1 MGGRGS
7 KSSFAGRSTTT
18 GTVFRQLV
26 GNAQQMQPQVQ
37 AQMPPQQQVQNQPPT
52 QNNTPVQP
60 GAADTLS
67 QMSDDQLAQLVTL
80 AKNTQ
85 LPNHLNDV
93 DDITQKF
100 IFTAGVNARPTV
112 MDQSAFN
119 QFLADNNIPRSQI
132 LSRSIGG
139 ASYVVGKTQYDITPQ
154 QVVQMFTQSRLTY
167 SGGKQNGQAYGG
179 GTYFDMN
186 GGRSTGYGNTTM
198 IKGKAYKV
206 ETMIAALNPKTARV
220 ISDSQLARK
229 AQAFAASHPKFARA
243 VGSYNTSFRGGKN
256 NMSIYALAM
265 GYNVIQSGSY
275 HNVID
280 RSAVVVMQ

>member
-7 KSSFAGRSTTT
+7 KSSFAGRSTST

-60 GAADTLS
+60 GALTALT
-67 QMSDDQLAQLVTL
+67 QMSDDQLAQLAQL
-80 AKNTQ
+80 AKTTQ

-93 DDITQKF
+93 DDLTQKF
-100 IFTAGVNARPTV
+100 VYTAGLNARPTV
-112 MDQSAFN
+112 MDQAAFN
-119 QFLADNNIPRSQI
+119 QFMADNHIPRSQI
-132 LSRSIGG
+132 LSRSVSG
-139 ASYVVGKTQYDITPQ
+139 ATYRVGNTQYNLSPQ
-154 QVVQMFTQSRLTY
+154 QVIQMFTQSRLTY
-167 SGGKQNGQAYGG
+167 SGGKVGGQALGG

-186 GGRSTGYGNTTM
+186 GGGNTGYGGTTM
-198 IKGKAYKV
+198 TGV
-206 ETMIAALNPKTARV
+206 LNPATARV
-220 ISDSQLARK
+220 ITTSDLARK

-243 VGSYNTSFRGGKN
+243 VGAYSGGTFGSKTN
-256 NMSIYALAM
+256 NASIYALAM
-265 GYNVIQSGSY
+265 GYNVIQRGSY

-280 RSAVVVMQ
+280 RSAVVILQ

>member
-7 KSSFAGRSTTT
+7 RSSFAGKSTTT

-37 AQMPPQQQVQNQPPT
+37 AQLPPQQQVQNQVPT

-60 GAADTLS
+60 GALDAIS

-80 AKNTQ
+80 AKSTQ

-93 DDITQKF
+93 NDLTQKF
-100 IFTAGVNARPTV
+100 VYTAGLNARPTV

-119 QFLADNNIPRSQI
+119 QFLADNNIPRSQLLARSVNGATYSVGNTRYN
-132 LSRSIGG
+132 LS
-139 ASYVVGKTQYDITPQ
+139 AQ

-167 SGGKQNGQAYGG
+167 SGGKQGGQALGG

-186 GGRSTGYGNTTM
+186 GGRNTGYGQMTM
-198 IKGKAYKV
+198 VG
-206 ETMIAALNPKTARV
+206 ALNPATARV
-220 ISDSQLARK
+220 ISTSQLQSK

-243 VGSYNTSFRGGKN
+243 VGAYTGGSFGSHNN
-256 NMSIYALAM
+256 NMAIYALAM
-265 GYNVIQSGSY
+265 GYNVISRGSY

-280 RSAVVVMQ
+280 RSAVVIQQ